1 MVLDQSGGSAPGLWF
16 SSRPSP
22 TGCLREGRRIG
33 GDAQFRRPDSG
44 TASQSARWGLCGAGR
59 PGRCAAPAQFH
70 WRVGESRFP
79 RTVPATQA
87 VLSRYAD
94 YQIERMEI
102 LGDAD
107 CDMVFV
113 ALYHENRWVRR
124 SHIVHIAVLCAAGHR
139 LRLCGTGAYVPPSYG
154 GQELGA
160 PR

>member
-1 MVLDQSGGSAPGLWF
+1 LGRRSDFADPILELPPNPRGGDCAVLDAQVDVPHRPNSSGAL
-16 SSRPSP
+16 
-22 TGCLREGRRIG
+22 
-33 GDAQFRRPDSG
+33 AK
-44 TASQSARWGLCGAGR
+44 
-59 PGRCAAPAQFH
+59 
-70 WRVGESRFP
+70 SRFP

-94 YQIERMEI
+94 YQIERMDI